1 MHGSWKCLQ
10 LYILSSENLYPSFI
24 LFIFPPFLVECQLIS
39 AAHLRVAP
47 LKQWVNFCGG
57 CHHRP
62 VHLLLPEWHCDQ
74 PFHLEW
80 STVCFSSQ
88 LRKAPSGPFTRSFQS
103 YSFLPHRLKKLLRV
117 LISMMHPELRKYPQG
132 DPHLSGHC
140 GPTVGHCGKR
150 PTQCVTFALPS
161 LTPVIAAPWALLV
174 LVSVETLQA

>member
-1 MHGSWKCLQ
+1 MSTDLGC
-10 LYILSSENLYPSFI
+10 SSESGP
-24 LFIFPPFLVECQLIS
+24 V
-39 AAHLRVAP
+39 
-47 LKQWVNFCGG
+47 KQWVNFCGG

-88 LRKAPSGPFTRSFQS
+88 LRKAPSGPFTRSFQF
-103 YSFLPHRLKKLLRV
+103 YSFLPHRLKKLLSV

-150 PTQCVTFALPS
+150 PTHCVTFALPS
-161 LTPVIAAPWALLV
+161 LTPVIAAPWVLLV
-174 LVSVETLQA
+174 LVSVETLHA